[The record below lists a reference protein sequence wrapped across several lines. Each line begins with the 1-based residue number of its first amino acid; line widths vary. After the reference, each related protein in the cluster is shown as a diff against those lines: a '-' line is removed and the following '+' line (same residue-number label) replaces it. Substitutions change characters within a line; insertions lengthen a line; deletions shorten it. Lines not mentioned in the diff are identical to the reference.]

1 MDSSVFPGRDDTGI
15 LHVAMDPVD
24 KQSGTERER
33 IIESS
38 RNYCGGEELDVLQGM
53 KPFPAHDPHGDR
65 GTPGVILSHRYI
77 LISTKKYRTQYWI
90 YSC

>member
-1 MDSSVFPGRDDTGI
+1 LGSSIFPGRDDTGI
-15 LHVAMDPVD
+15 LHEAMDPWN

-53 KPFPAHDPHGDR
+53 KPFPAMIHMEIGELP
-65 GTPGVILSHRYI
+65 V
-77 LISTKKYRTQYWI
+77 
-90 YSC
+90 